1 MNLIAMNDKDE
12 IYEDPEP
19 TEDDKSKDTDDTGAS
34 VEAAEKQEEEIV
46 AMEAAAVNGRDG
58 DDVNT
63 FAAAIVV
70 EDEAVN
76 AKCVG
81 VEAVK
86 GDIMVKGSKANATAK
101 GQVLR
106 EDERVEGYETRE
118 VLSVEMPRSSER
130 LKKMFHGLDVK
141 ALNFK
146 ILFGPEWEKYADG
159 YFSDGFYEMNLIA
172 MNDKDEIYEDPEP
185 TEDDK
190 SKDTDDTGASVEAA
204 EKQEEEIVAMEAAAV
219 NGRDGDDVNTFA
231 AAIVVE
237 DEAVNAKCV
246 GVEAV
251 KGDIMEDVP
260 KSERDDFS
268 GEQKKFMTPS
278 YLNLNPLPHL
288 LPVSSDMLIACDR
301 WSADPKAAAANG
313 GFYMARSN
321 DRVLQFFDYWLDA
334 HTRNAFMRDAFTRVR
349 PEADPYTRDTLRL
362 SVHYLPT
369 DRFGSFCQIGRLL
382 RRLVT
387 VHANCCLGLEGK
399 MRVLQQ
405 VG

>member
-146 ILFGPEWEKYADG
+146 
-159 YFSDGFYEMNLIA
+159 
-172 MNDKDEIYEDPEP
+172 
-185 TEDDK
+185 TR
-190 SKDTDDTGASVEAA
+190 
-204 EKQEEEIVAMEAAAV
+204 KQRFKVQELQ
-219 NGRDGDDVNTFA
+219 GS
-231 AAIVVE
+231 
-237 DEAVNAKCV
+237 
-246 GVEAV
+246 
-251 KGDIMEDVP
+251 EDVP

-334 HTRNAFMRDAFTRVR
+334 HTRFPGIHDQDAFTRDAFTRVR

-382 RRLVT
+382 GRLAT